1 MERVFLILRTGA
13 LVLLI
18 ALAALLV
25 GGYSFGTDDQAQYL
39 VQVLLIEHPEALP
52 NDAYPPVFDALGSFF
67 WYPVAWLSSESS
79 RAAVLLG
86 LALAIA
92 MLNVE
97 LLRRLGK
104 TLIGTGTANKTT
116 VGVWALV
123 PALLLVVPK
132 ERNWFGLVG
141 VADHELTATMGV
153 LPLVFGAMLAWT
165 RGRVWIAL
173 LLCAAA
179 VPIHAQTGAALLVTW
194 WVGWAAI
201 ALRGIVEPRTRMVS
215 AVVAGV
221 VGVVGLV
228 AVVLARQAMALPAQ
242 TRALCRAAGDDLF
255 AELIDPLTATPE
267 AWASVGAVLLLGLV
281 AAVRSGVGAEVFSR
295 ARSGARR
302 SVPDPVHLLL
312 VWCVASLVFPVVGTA
327 LHALGV
333 EDPLLWRLMVGRG
346 FLLPQLG
353 AIVLVAC
360 WCSRSPGGVGA
371 VLTAVVLLVLA
382 WWPFAGLPVPVAAGL
397 LGLVVLAML
406 ARPVKATGRAAS
418 HFSDVA
424 PRSDAHPAPRLVLA
438 AAVPVV
444 ILAVLGI
451 GSARWLDT
459 HANPAWR
466 EAQTWARAN
475 TAPDALFIT
484 PPYLSGWR
492 LESHRTTFGE
502 GKDGGLAFYADDRV
516 LDWSRRM
523 DLVGLGRP
531 CDWDLWEAAT
541 TARAGPSDH
550 VEAQAA
556 AREAYH
562 AALRTNLYAIRSGF
576 DATHLVTEADLGLG
590 EVVWHNDRFWI
601 SRLGPMVDSKL
612 VRTGR

>member
-1 MERVFLILRTGA
+1 MERVFLILRTA
-13 LVLLI
+13 VLVLLI

-52 NDAYPPVFDALGSFF
+52 NDAYPPVFDALGSSF

-104 TLIGTGTANKTT
+104 TLIGTGTGNKTK
-116 VGVWALV
+116 VGVWAFV

-201 ALRGIVEPRTRMVS
+201 ALRGIVEPRTRIVS
-215 AVVAGV
+215 RVVAGV

-228 AVVLARQAMALPAQ
+228 AVVLARQAMALPAE

-255 AELIDPLTATPE
+255 AELIDPLAAAPGAWG
-267 AWASVGAVLLLGLV
+267 AWASVGAVLLLGVV
-281 AAVRSGVGAEVFSR
+281 AAVRSGVGAGLFSR
-295 ARSGARR
+295 ARSGARL
-302 SVPDPVHLLL
+302 SMPDPVHLLL
-312 VWCVASLVFPVVGTA
+312 VWSVASLVFPIAGTA
-327 LHALGV
+327 LHAFGV

-346 FLLPQLG
+346 FMLPQLG

-360 WCSRSPGGVGA
+360 WCGRSPGGVGA

-382 WWPFAGLPVPVAAGL
+382 WWPFAGLPVPVAGAV

-406 ARPVKATGRAAS
+406 ARGMWRRWGAWGTRGAAETDTS
-418 HFSDVA
+418 LAAQPD
-424 PRSDAHPAPRLVLA
+424 PRLVLA

-451 GSARWLDT
+451 GDARWLDT
-459 HANPAWR
+459 HADPAWR

-541 TARAGPSDH
+541 TNR
-550 VEAQAA
+550 AA
-556 AREAYH
+556 AGALATKEAAALEAYH
-562 AALRTNLYAIRSGF
+562 AAVRTNLGTIRTGF
-576 DATHLVTEADLGLG
+576 DATYIVTEADLGLG
-590 EVVWHNDRFWI
+590 EVVWNNGRFWI
-601 SRLGPMVDSKL
+601 SRLPPAAN
-612 VRTGR
+612 